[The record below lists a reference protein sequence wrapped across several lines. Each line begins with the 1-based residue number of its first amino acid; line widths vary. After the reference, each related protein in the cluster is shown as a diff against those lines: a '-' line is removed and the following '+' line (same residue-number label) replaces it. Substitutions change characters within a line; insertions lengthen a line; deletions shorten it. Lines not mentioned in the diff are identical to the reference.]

1 MLISFLCVCAR
12 SKFLYFRFSVSVSGF
27 PPVYLCVCFLS
38 FCFFSM
44 SIRSLVTPSRGSA
57 FFCCCSPQNTHKT
70 RREKKTDKQHTKMR
84 CNLSGARDR
93 QGPGGHAGR
102 QTQGRQ
108 KGNRQDR
115 RQAWASHLR
124 RSFKK
129 KKTITREFMA

>member
-1 MLISFLCVCAR
+1 MCAPVQ
-12 SKFLYFRFSVSVSGF
+12 SSCTSGSVSACLASLLSTCV
-27 PPVYLCVCFLS
+27 CVCFLS

-44 SIRSLVTPSRGSA
+44 SIRSRVTPSRGSA
-57 FFCCCSPQNTHKT
+57 FLCCCSPQNTHKT

-93 QGPGGHAGR
+93 QGPGGHADR

-129 KKTITREFMA
+129 KNDHSRVYGLTT